1 MDLTE
6 SAAMAGSV
14 ILKGLVEVGGNGGG
28 GKDAPAAEIVA
39 EGESGVDGAGADVF
53 EIIAYRAYC
62 CAFFCTGC
70 FGIIAGDVLVGVS
83 QIRLHIRAAPM
94 VFTRRLPSIRASRRG
109 LYCMVRLSE
118 KIG

>member
-14 ILKGLVEVGGNGGG
+14 ILKGLVEAGGNGGG

-53 EIIAYRAYC
+53 EIIAYHAYF
-62 CAFFCTGC
+62 ALVCTGC

>member
-14 ILKGLVEVGGNGGG
+14 ILKGLVEAGGNGGG

-53 EIIAYRAYC
+53 EIIAYRAYF
-62 CAFFCTGC
+62 ALVCTGC

-83 QIRLHIRAAPM
+83 QIRLHIRTAPM